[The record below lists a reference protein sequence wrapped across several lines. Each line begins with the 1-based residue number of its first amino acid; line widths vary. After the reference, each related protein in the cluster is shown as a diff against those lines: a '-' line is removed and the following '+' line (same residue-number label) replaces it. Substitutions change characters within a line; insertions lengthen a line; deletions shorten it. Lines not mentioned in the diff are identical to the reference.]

1 MKKWTALL
9 LALVLCGSLAA
20 CSGGNQNAED
30 TAKEDQA
37 VETVKPE
44 DEKDKQETADKEDA
58 AADKT
63 ESAEADKDSTASSGS
78 ASTGSGAI
86 SMPALARA
94 RT

>member
-44 DEKDKQETADKEDA
+44 DEKDKQDAADKGDA
-58 AADKT
+58 AADK
-63 ESAEADKDSTASSGS
+63 A
-78 ASTGSGAI
+78 
-86 SMPALARA
+86 
-94 RT
+94 